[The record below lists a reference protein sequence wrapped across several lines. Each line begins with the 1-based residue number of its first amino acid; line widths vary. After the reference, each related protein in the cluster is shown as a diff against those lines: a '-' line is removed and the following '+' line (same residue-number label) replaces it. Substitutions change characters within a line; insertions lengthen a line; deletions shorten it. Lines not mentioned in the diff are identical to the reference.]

1 MSRKYTQAQKEAVNR
16 YLEGQIRFL
25 VTMPKDD
32 YARFAAYIESIG
44 QSRNAFILEAI
55 SEKMS
60 KE

>member
-32 YARFAAYIESIG
+32 YARFAAYLEAIG

-55 SEKMS
+55 SEKMA